1 MAVKH
6 IHGGGGLATDTWV
19 HTLKGNPIAIE
30 VNFKQIEACMK
41 RCREMLPK
49 IRAKSW
55 ARAVGTLLK
64 QLKSVMKSGG
74 NPQKGVP
81 KFQKWEDFTRDLVK
95 ARATRAG
102 TSQKA
107 RIGGVLADENRIVSY
122 MRKSFLS
129 NTAEQ
134 VFGWPDS
141 LEKVAIL
148 FQDGGDSQ
156 SGAALVNPS
165 WRAYIHR
172 LGIASIPRDYTHTP
186 RPVLEPF
193 KDYAVKKI
201 DEWAEAQIHK
211 TMASIIAKESRRA
224 MA

>member
-6 IHGGGGLATDTWV
+6 IHGGGGLSTDTWI
-19 HTLKGNPIAIE
+19 HTSKKSPIAIE

-102 TSQKA
+102 NSQKA
-107 RIGGVLADENRIVSY
+107 RIGGVLADENRIVS
-122 MRKSFLS
+122 
-129 NTAEQ
+129 
-134 VFGWPDS
+134 
-141 LEKVAIL
+141 AIL

>member
-6 IHGGGGLATDTWV
+6 IHGGGGLATDTWL
-19 HTLKGNPIAIE
+19 HTVKGNPIAIE

-41 RCREMLPK
+41 RCRDVLPK

-81 KFQKWEDFTRDLVK
+81 KFQKWDDFTRDLMK
-95 ARATRAG
+95 ARARRGGNT
-102 TSQKA
+102 QKA

-122 MRKSFLS
+122 TRKRFFT

-134 VFGWPDS
+134 VFGWPDE

-156 SGAALVNPS
+156 SGAALADNS
-165 WRAYIHR
+165 WRAYVHR
-172 LGIASIPRDYTHTP
+172 LGVDSIPRSYTHVP
-186 RPVLEPF
+186 RPVLVPF

-201 DEWAEAQIHK
+201 DEWAESQIHK
-211 TMASIIAKESRRA
+211 SMAAIIAKEARRA

>member
-6 IHGGGGLATDTWV
+6 IHGGGGLSTDTWI
-19 HTLKGNPIAIE
+19 HTSKKSPIAIE

-41 RCREMLPK
+41 RCREKLPK

-55 ARAVGTLLK
+55 ARSVGTLLK

-81 KFQKWEDFTRDLVK
+81 KFQQWDDFTRALMK
-95 ARATRAG
+95 ARSNRG
-102 TSQKA
+102 GNKQKA
-107 RIGGVLADENRIVSY
+107 RIGGVLADENKIVSY
-122 MRKSFLS
+122 MRKSFLT

-134 VFGWPDS
+134 VFGWPDA
-141 LEKVAIL
+141 LEKAAIL
-148 FQDGGDSQ
+148 FQDGGNSQ
-156 SGAALVNPS
+156 SGAALADNS
-165 WRAYIHR
+165 WRAYVHR
-172 LGIASIPRDYTHTP
+172 LGVDSIPRDYTHVP
-186 RPVLEPF
+186 RPVLVPF

-211 TMASIIAKESRRA
+211 TMAAIIANESRRA